1 MLARTQTELI
11 YHYFDL
17 SDQQKDT
24 FIQQLTAT
32 DPSLAQQILPFLSLD
47 KHSASLMTELLC
59 QHANHIVNQQEAL
72 TDLSG
77 QLLGKYKLNHQI
89 GSGGFGVVYHAE
101 RQDQTFEQ
109 TLAIK
114 VTKPRLQD
122 LLGDGF
128 IYQEAQMLARLNHP
142 YIAKVYDG
150 GRYQALTY
158 IVMEKVDGE
167 PLSTFLNQQPLSD
180 HAKLTLF
187 THICQAIGHAHQSQ
201 VLHGDI
207 KPENI
212 ILQSDNTPKLLDFNG
227 TAAYQ
232 EQHAVRAFS
241 REFAS
246 PEQKSGGHLTNQSD
260 IYSLGKLLRWLMAT
274 SATSIPL
281 SQIIAKATHET
292 LSERYLTVQA
302 LETDVQALLTRHPTS
317 FEQPRL
323 SRVLLRAAQRHPIRA
338 TLSMLMIMLAIGF
351 TSALEQ
357 KNHQLQHEKA
367 IAEQM
372 MFEVTHLLFNSKG
385 QVPLPSL
392 LELTRRRVLA
402 NPELPTELK
411 QKLLQA
417 MLTPLPEKQQLDA
430 DCLTDCQ

>member
-17 SDQQKDT
+17 SDQQQAA
-24 FIQQLTAT
+24 FVQQLTAT

-47 KHSASLMTELLC
+47 NHNASLMTELLA
-59 QHANHIVNQQEAL
+59 QHATDIVNQHDAL

-77 QLLGKYKLNHQI
+77 QLLGKYKLSHQL
-89 GSGGFGVVYHAE
+89 GSGGFGVVYQAE

-150 GRYQALTY
+150 GRYKDLTY

-167 PLSTFLNQQPLSD
+167 PLNAFLDQHALSER
-180 HAKLTLF
+180 AKLTLF
-187 THICQAIGHAHQSQ
+187 THLCQAIGHAHQSQ

-212 ILQSDNTPKLLDFNG
+212 MLQSDHTPKLLDFNG

-246 PEQKSGGHLTNQSD
+246 PEQMEGAYLTNQSD
-260 IYSLGKLLRWLMAT
+260 IYSLGKLLMWLMAS
-274 SATSIPL
+274 SATASPL
-281 SQIIAKATHET
+281 CQIIAKATQEQ

-302 LETDVQALLTRHPTS
+302 LEDDVQAILTLHPTS
-317 FEQPRL
+317 FERPRL

-338 TLSMLMIMLAIGF
+338 AFSMLMIVLAIGF
-351 TSALEQ
+351 TTALEQ
-357 KNHQLQHEKA
+357 KNRQLQREKA

-372 MFEVTHLLFNSKG
+372 MFEVTHMLFNSKG

-402 NPELPTELK
+402 NPELPSELK
-411 QKLLQA
+411 QSLLQA
-417 MLTPLPEKQQLDA
+417 MLTPLPKKQQLNT